1 MQPIFPPL
9 QLILLITACGL
20 LACTGLVSAAEPGHP
35 STPHQVGTVWRDC
48 PGCPEMVVLPAGA
61 FAMGSSETEQG
72 RADDEGPLHTV
83 HVTSF
88 ALGKN
93 EITRG
98 QYAVFVKQTKHSSD
112 GKCWTLEDGKFE
124 QRSERDWRAPGYPQQ
139 DKHPVV
145 CINWSDARAYAAW
158 LSRKTGKQY
167 RLPSEAEWEYAARGN
182 TRSARYWG
190 EDPAAAC
197 AYANTADQSAQA
209 HIQGATSWAVHP
221 CNDRFDYTAPVG
233 SFKAN
238 AFGLNDMLGNVLEW
252 VEDSYHPSYKDA
264 PSDGSVWQGDEEKHL
279 LRGGSWNNAPINV
292 RAAMRDASKPEARFS
307 LFGFRLARQLP

>member
-1 MQPIFPPL
+1 MKPISPL
-9 QLILLITACGL
+9 LKLLL
-20 LACTGLVSAAEPGHP
+20 LLTLCSSQAYTSLAHAAQQAHP
-35 STPHQVGTVWRDC
+35 SKLHKVGTVWRDC
-48 PGCPEMVVLPAGA
+48 PSCPEMVALPSGD
-61 FAMGSSETEQG
+61 FAMGSSDTEKG
-72 RADDEGPLHTV
+72 RGDDEGPLHTV

-93 EITRG
+93 EITRM
-98 QYAVFVKQTKHSSD
+98 QYAAFVKQTKHSTD

-124 QRSERDWRAPGYPQQ
+124 QRSARDWRTPGFPQQ
-139 DKHPVV
+139 DMHPVV
-145 CINWSDARAYAAW
+145 CINWSDAREYATW
-158 LSRKTGKQY
+158 LSRKTGKNY

-182 TRSARYWG
+182 TNSARYWG
-190 EDPAAAC
+190 DELAVAC
-197 AYANTADQSAQA
+197 TYANTADQSAQA
-209 HIQGATSWAVHP
+209 HIKGATSWGIYP
-221 CNDRFDYTAPVG
+221 CNDNFDYTAPVG

-264 PSDGSVWQGDEEKHL
+264 PSDGSVWQGNEGKHL
-279 LRGGSWNNAPINV
+279 LRGGSWNNGPINV